1 MVSFLYQQTFF
12 KNSWPQIPEFM
23 ASYNN
28 ICNYRGTMNAI
39 IM

>member
-12 KNSWPQIPEFM
+12 QEFMATNPEFM

>member
-12 KNSWPQIPEFM
+12 QEFM